1 MAPFSTP
8 DGAAARSF
16 DRMWADLA
24 PIGRNPATGGYE
36 RFAWTREDHT
46 LREWFAGECGAR
58 GLEVVRDR
66 AGNQWAWWG
75 DPDARPGI
83 VLGSHLDS
91 VADGGAFDGPL
102 GVVSALAALDALRD
116 NGFTP
121 RMPLGIANFADEEG
135 DGSASPAP
143 GRGSSPGP
151 CHRTGPAA

>member
-1 MAPFSTP
+1 M
-8 DGAAARSF
+8 
-16 DRMWADLA
+16 
-24 PIGRNPATGGYE
+24 
-36 RFAWTREDHT
+36 
-46 LREWFAGECGAR
+46 
-58 GLEVVRDR
+58 GLV
-66 AGNQWAWWG
+66 G